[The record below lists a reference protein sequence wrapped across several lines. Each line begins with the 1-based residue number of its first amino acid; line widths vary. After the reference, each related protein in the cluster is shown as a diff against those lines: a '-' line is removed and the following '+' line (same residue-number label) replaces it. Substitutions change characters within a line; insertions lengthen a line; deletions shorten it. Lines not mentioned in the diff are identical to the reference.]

1 METNHSFQSEA
12 SPEKSSTP
20 GRRLLVTGAS
30 GTLGGFLCQVA
41 RKAGWEVVGG
51 HRDHPIRIPGIA
63 GRQIDLF
70 QTDSIPRVLSE
81 IRPHGVI
88 HAGAVAG
95 INPCE
100 ADPSTTWTV
109 NVTASARIARWC
121 ADHQVPLVFT
131 SSDMVFGGDRPPYR
145 ETDPVA
151 PICRYGEQKAAAEKA
166 VLSAWPHAAVC
177 RLPLM
182 FGVGHGN
189 RTTFDEKMIADLRA
203 GRQVL
208 LFRDEFRTPV
218 DLASAAE
225 GLLNLLDKD
234 RGLFHLGG
242 ARRVSRFEMGKL
254 AAELLGLD
262 PSLLLPVGR
271 KDVPMAALRPAD
283 LSLRSDRAKAL
294 GYRPRELA
302 AGYRRM
308 LREMAA
314 RAEG

>member
-1 METNHSFQSEA
+1 MEPNHSFQSEA
-12 SPEKSSTP
+12 SPEERPRP
-20 GRRLLVTGAS
+20 GRRLLVTGAG
-30 GTLGGFLCQVA
+30 GTLGGFLCRVA
-41 RKAGWEVVGG
+41 RRAGWEVIGAY
-51 HRDHPIRIPGIA
+51 RDHPIRVPGIV
-63 GRQIDLF
+63 GREMDLL
-70 QTDSIPRVLSE
+70 QTESLSRILSE

-100 ADPSTTWTV
+100 ADPSTTWTI
-109 NVTASARIARWC
+109 NVTASGRIARWC

-131 SSDMVFGGDRPPYR
+131 SSDMVFGGDRAPYR

-151 PICRYGEQKAAAEKA
+151 PICHYGEQKAAAEKA

-203 GRQVL
+203 GREVL
-208 LFRDEFRTPV
+208 LFQDEYRTPV
-218 DLASAAE
+218 DLESAAG

-242 ARRVSRFEMGKL
+242 ERRVSRHEMGAL
-254 AAELLGLD
+254 VAELLGLER
-262 PSLLLPVGR
+262 SLLLPVR
-271 KDVPMAALRPAD
+271 QRDVPMAALRPAD

-294 GYRPRELA
+294 GYRPRGLID
-302 AGYRRM
+302 GYLRM
-308 LREMAA
+308 LSAMVD
-314 RAEG
+314 GNP